1 MMADD
6 AGSGPEAQAG
16 SPASRTES
24 VSPPQSPSM
33 FLRAW
38 RAFRRWR
45 RSRPY
50 WGGLLMILGG
60 LEILAL
66 PLSGVLIKGAIKFV
80 IYIGIGGVFGVLIG
94 VLLITAGLVVWF
106 NPTHRVFY
114 GVAGIVLGLLSF
126 PASNLGGFFVGM
138 LLAIFGGA
146 ASIAWAPLDAAPS
159 PLAEPL
165 PRSWAAPQAE
175 PYTPPPAGSLPAAG
189 EGLGEPGFGEAP
201 EPGGPSASPGSI
213 PAPRREG
220 NGHNGTSSHRFLAV
234 TAMPALILAGM
245 LTNGAAGTTPAE
257 TAPASTYCIL
267 GLICVPVP
275 GSGSGASGTSSPS
288 PTASPS
294 PSASTTADPPA
305 NQPAGGSPS
314 PSSAS
319 PSATPSPSASGDTKS
334 GAKTGPK
341 ASPATSKTSG
351 KTGKTGKTGETTKS
365 GKKVVVK
372 NVAAPSGLEAASATS
387 VLTAGAATLDHFQFV
402 GIVNLPV
409 AGGGIEQTLEF
420 TASSA
425 SLTGDVNVAVTE
437 DGVTTNTSSPEL
449 DFSDDMTLYSTKLC
463 GNIYGITG
471 QVCFTPSTIDAVL
484 LRIASVLTG
493 VVPISMTDVTTDQP
507 VTTAGGLRTGSLT
520 LG

>member
-1 MMADD
+1 M
-6 AGSGPEAQAG
+6 
-16 SPASRTES
+16 
-24 VSPPQSPSM
+24 V
-33 FLRAW
+33 
-38 RAFRRWR
+38 
-45 RSRPY
+45 
-50 WGGLLMILGG
+50 LGG

-66 PLSGVLIKGAIKFV
+66 PLTGVLIKGAIKFV

-126 PASNLGGFFVGM
+126 PASNLGGFLVGM

-146 ASIAWAPLDAAPS
+146 AAIAWAPLDAAPS
-159 PLAEPL
+159 PPAEPL
-165 PRSWAAPQAE
+165 PPSSAEPQAS
-175 PYTPPPAGSLPAAG
+175 PSAGSSPPAS
-189 EGLGEPGFGEAP
+189 EGLRELGFGEVQ
-201 EPGGPSASPGSI
+201 EHGGPAAQTGSI
-213 PAPRREG
+213 PAPRRAG
-220 NGHNGTSSHRFLAV
+220 NGRDGTSTHRFLAL

-245 LTNGAAGTTPAE
+245 LTNGTAR
-257 TAPASTYCIL
+257 TAPASTFCIL
-267 GLICVPVP
+267 GLICLPVP
-275 GSGSGASGTSSPS
+275 GSGSGTGGGGTSSPS
-288 PTASPS
+288 PTTSPSASASPS
-294 PSASTTADPPA
+294 PSASATPDPPA
-305 NQPAGGSPS
+305 NQPAGGSAS
-314 PSSAS
+314 PSASAS
-319 PSATPSPSASGDTKS
+319 PGSASATPSATPSDSASGD
-334 GAKTGPK
+334 PK
-341 ASPATSKTSG
+341 ADPSPAAGTSKTGEKTSKTAKSG
-351 KTGKTGKTGETTKS
+351 TQAD

-372 NVAAPSGLEAASATS
+372 NVAAPAGLEAASVTS

-409 AGGGIEQTLEF
+409 AGGGTEQSLEF

-425 SLTGDVNVAVTE
+425 WLSGDVNVAVTQN
-437 DGVTTNTSSPEL
+437 GTTTNTTSPEL
-449 DFSDDMTLYSTKLC
+449 DFSGDMTLYSTKLC

>member
-1 MMADD
+1 ML
-6 AGSGPEAQAG
+6 
-16 SPASRTES
+16 
-24 VSPPQSPSM
+24 
-33 FLRAW
+33 LRAW

-50 WGGLLMILGG
+50 WGGLMMILGG

-66 PLSGVLIKGAIKFV
+66 PLTGVLIKGAIKFV

-94 VLLITAGLVVWF
+94 VLLVTAGLVVWF

-126 PASNLGGFFVGM
+126 PASNLGGFLIGM

-146 ASIAWAPLDAAPS
+146 AAIAWAPLDAAPS
-159 PLAEPL
+159 PPAEPL
-165 PRSWAAPQAE
+165 PPSSAEPQAAPS
-175 PYTPPPAGSLPAAG
+175 AGPSPAAT
-189 EGLGEPGFGEAP
+189 EGLRELGFGEEEAP
-201 EPGGPSASPGSI
+201 GTPSAPPGSI

-220 NGHNGTSSHRFLAV
+220 NGHNGSSTHRFLAL

-245 LTNGAAGTTPAE
+245 LTNGTAR
-257 TAPASTYCIL
+257 TAPASTFCIL
-267 GLICVPVP
+267 GLICLPVP

-294 PSASTTADPPA
+294 SSTSPSPSASATPDPPA
-305 NQPAGGSPS
+305 NQPAGDSPS
-314 PSSAS
+314 PSSSASPGSSAS
-319 PSATPSPSASGDTKS
+319 PSPSDSASGDP
-334 GAKTGPK
+334 KTDPKTDPK
-341 ASPATSKTSG
+341 ADPSTAPSTSKTE
-351 KTGKTGKTGETTKS
+351 KTSKQAS
-365 GKKVVVK
+365 KKIVAK

-387 VLTAGAATLDHFQFV
+387 VLTADAATLDHFQFV

-409 AGGGIEQTLEF
+409 AGGGTEQTLEF

-425 SLTGDVNVAVTE
+425 SLTGDVNVAVTQN
-437 DGVTTNTSSPEL
+437 GVTTNTSSPEL

-493 VVPISMTDVTTDQP
+493 IVPISMTDVTTDQP
-507 VTTAGGLRTGSLT
+507 VTTAGGLQTGSLT